1 MHAATVPRERARAG
15 DTAAGPVDGLEE
27 LEIALLL
34 EAVHQRQGYDFRGYA
49 LSPLRRRIHRR
60 LGEEGVGTVA
70 GLLARVL
77 HDPAAMQRLVQ
88 GLSVTTTS
96 MFRDP
101 AFFRRLR
108 ETVLPLLRTYPAIR
122 IWHAGCSSGEE
133 VYSLAILLA
142 EEGLYDRSRIYA
154 TDVHPWLLHRASA
167 GTLELEAM
175 RRWTAS
181 YEAAGGRARL
191 ADYYTRQG
199 EWAVLDP
206 GLRRNVMFAQHNL
219 ATDASFNEFHL
230 ILCRNV
236 MMYFGA
242 PLQRRAQALLDGSLV
257 RFGFLGLGRR
267 ETLEPGGHAGEGA
280 YTLLDAREKLYRKVA

>member
-1 MHAATVPRERARAG
+1 METTMVRREPGGRRDAAREPP
-15 DTAAGPVDGLEE
+15 DTLDE

-34 EAVHQRQGYDFRGYA
+34 EAVHHRLGYDFRGYA
-49 LSPLRRRIHRR
+49 LSALRRRIGRR
-60 LGEEGVGTVA
+60 VAEERLPTA
-70 GLLARVL
+70 SDLLARVL
-77 HDPAAMQRLVQ
+77 RDGEAMQRLVR

-101 AFFRRLR
+101 GFFRVLR
-108 ETVLPLLRTYPAIR
+108 ETVVPLLRTYPVIR

-133 VYSLAILLA
+133 VYSLAILLT
-142 EEGLYDRSRIYA
+142 EEGLYGRSRIYA
-154 TDVHPWLLHRASA
+154 TDIHPHLLHKAAA

-175 RRWTAS
+175 RRWSTS

-191 ADYYTRQG
+191 SDYYTRQG

-206 GLRRNVMFAQHNL
+206 DLRRNVMFAQHNL
-219 ATDASFNEFHL
+219 ATDASFNEFNL

-236 MMYFGA
+236 MMYFGL
-242 PLQRRAQALLDGSLV
+242 PLQRRAQGLLDGSLM
-257 RFGFLGLGRR
+257 RFGFLSLGRR
-267 ETLEPGGHAGEGA
+267 ETLDPAAGAGG

>member
-1 MHAATVPRERARAG
+1 MRATLVPREDARG
-15 DTAAGPVDGLEE
+15 RDRAAGPPDALEE

-49 LSPLRRRIHRR
+49 LSALRRRIRR
-60 LGEEGVGTVA
+60 RVSEEGAGTVA
-70 GLLARVL
+70 GLLAHVL
-77 HDPAAMQRLVQ
+77 HDKAAMQRLVQ

-101 AFFRRLR
+101 GFFRRLR

-142 EEGLYDRSRIYA
+142 EEGLYGRSRIYA
-154 TDVHPWLLHRASA
+154 TDVHPWLLHRAAA
-167 GTLELEAM
+167 GTLELEAV
-175 RRWTAS
+175 RRWTEA
-181 YEAAGGRARL
+181 YEAAGGKARL
-191 ADYYTRQG
+191 SDYYTRQG
-199 EWAVLDP
+199 QWAVLDP

-219 ATDASFNEFHL
+219 ATDASFNEFNL

-242 PLQRRAQALLDGSLV
+242 PLQHRAQALLDASLV

-267 ETLEPGGHAGEGA
+267 ETLEPGGRAGAGG
-280 YTLLDAREKLYRKVA
+280 YSLLDAREKLYRKVA